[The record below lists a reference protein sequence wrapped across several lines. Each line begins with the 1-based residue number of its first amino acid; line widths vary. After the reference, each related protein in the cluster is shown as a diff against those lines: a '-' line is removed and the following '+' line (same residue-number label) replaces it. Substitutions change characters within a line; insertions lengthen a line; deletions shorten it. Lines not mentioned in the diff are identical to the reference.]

1 MSDDTPRIHVDSDWK
16 AEAQAEKDRLA
27 EQATAKEASAG
38 DAPTDPN
45 APPGAELPPA
55 DFKGL
60 MGVLASQAIMGLG
73 AYTDP
78 KTGGV
83 VIDLP
88 GAKFAI
94 DLLAIL
100 EEKTTGNISEEE
112 AGELTNILNE
122 LRSRFVQIAQLVAQ
136 QAAAGVGPD
145 GTPTGGNPADIPNL
159 RIEEP

>member
-16 AEAQAEKDRLA
+16 AEAQAEKERLVEVSA
-27 EQATAKEASAG
+27 NKEAPKS
-38 DAPTDPN
+38 DLPPAPNDPN
-45 APPGAELPPA
+45 APELPPA

-78 KTGGV
+78 QTGGV

-94 DLLAIL
+94 DLLGIL
-100 EEKTTGNISEEE
+100 EEKTVGNISEDE
-112 AGELTNILNE
+112 AGELKNILNE

-145 GTPTGGNPADIPNL
+145 GNPTGGNPAGIPNL

>member
-16 AEAQAEKDRLA
+16 AEAQAEKERLVEVSA
-27 EQATAKEASAG
+27 SKEAPQS
-38 DAPTDPN
+38 DLPQDPNDPN
-45 APPGAELPPA
+45 APELPPA

-78 KTGGV
+78 QTGGV

-94 DLLAIL
+94 DLLGIL
-100 EEKTTGNISEEE
+100 EEKTVGNISEDE
-112 AGELTNILNE
+112 AGELKNILNE

-145 GTPTGGNPADIPNL
+145 GNPTGGNPAGIPNL